1 MAKEKN
7 SAPEELPEE
16 LLAQMH
22 DEPDE
27 ALTDEEWEEVLK
39 EEKHMDACGNQAA
52 NALVELA
59 RVPFAGQKRFREKI
73 YELVRETHNAFWSR
87 YHHNSSKA
95 FAELER
101 NIRAA
106 CVASLG
112 LTKRERDHLDRVI
125 NRHRRIKRPDGWTHV
140 LRLMSE
146 ACSELTGKNPY
157 PHAKSRSGRGRRRG
171 DIKDYPLNHFVRSL
185 TIELRDCGGRLTL
198 DVKGQRGSWIKA
210 LDMLRPLLPAGFIP
224 KAPPSQRLQGG

>member
-1 MAKEKN
+1 
-7 SAPEELPEE
+7 
-16 LLAQMH
+16 
-22 DEPDE
+22 
-27 ALTDEEWEEVLK
+27 
-39 EEKHMDACGNQAA
+39 
-52 NALVELA
+52 
-59 RVPFAGQKRFREKI
+59 
-73 YELVRETHNAFWSR
+73 
-87 YHHNSSKA
+87 
-95 FAELER
+95 
-101 NIRAA
+101 
-106 CVASLG
+106 ASLG

-171 DIKDYPLNHFVRSL
+171 DIKDYPLNHLVRSL
-185 TIELRDCGGRLTL
+185 TNELRDCGGRLTL

-224 KAPPSQRLQGG
+224 KAPPPLNDCKVDSRGGRGLLKIPDFLMECPEVIPRFLWGC